1 MASNTKNVKLGVCR
15 VYFGETEEDLGL
27 TKGGVDVSVST
38 ETHEVTVDQYGDTP
52 INEYITSR
60 HAEVT
65 VPMAETTLENAVKIM
80 PGARLLTDAEDPNKR
95 YVEVPTGTGMS
106 LMNYA
111 QRLRLH
117 PIANAD
123 DDREDDFI
131 LYRAATPGEINY
143 SYKLDE
149 ERIFSCT
156 FKGYPDDQSR
166 LFAMGDITALADGS
180 VPPVLSPNDRPISNV
195 WPAIVH
201 DNSELDPIADDQ
213 IVKGYKV
220 TAVNKANT
228 SYVTVTIEGT
238 DLQEHQDE
246 QKREGYWIGF
256 AVLPPEPT
264 VDGSKGAFDD
274 SKLSTKQPL
283 QKNVYNGKDG
293 VAVYINHKTDNMPIK
308 KFTLQWMKGEQNF
321 GAPVVYQIDTSAVKN
336 KASEAA

>member
-15 VYFGETEEDLGL
+15 VYFGENEEDLGL

-80 PGARLLTDAEDPNKR
+80 PGARLLTDSEDPDKR
-95 YVEVPTGTGMS
+95 YVEVPTGTGLS

-117 PIANAD
+117 PIANAED
-123 DDREDDFI
+123 NREDDFV

-166 LFAMGDITALADGS
+166 LFAMGDVTALADGS
-180 VPPVLSPNDRPISNV
+180 GQETSPNDRPVSNL

-201 DNSELDPIADDQ
+201 DNASEVDDAE

-220 TAVNKANT
+220 NAVNKANT
-228 SYVTVTIEGT
+228 NYVTVTLEGT
-238 DLQEHQDE
+238 DLKEHSNSGN
-246 QKREGYWIGF
+246 QKGHWIGF
-256 AVLPPEPT
+256 AVLPPET
-264 VDGSKGAFDD
+264 GVDGFKISFNDGQ
-274 SKLSTKQPL
+274 LSEKQAL
-283 QKNVYNGKDG
+283 EKAVHDGQEG
-293 VAVYINHKTDNMPIK
+293 VAVYVDHKTDGMPIVK
-308 KFTLQWMKGEQNF
+308 ATIQWMKGEQNF
-321 GAPVVYQIDTSAVKN
+321 GAPVLYQIDTSAVKN
-336 KASEAA
+336 YVGD